1 MQEHRVDPSA
11 THFAVSLVAA
21 LAKAVGFDGQHAL
34 DAQARSSA
42 DADCYGH
49 LADAVKS
56 ATTNSRKVAS
66 CIGNPACGCC
76 WPL

>member
-49 LADAVKS
+49 LADAVKE
-56 ATTNSRKVAS
+56 RDDKQ
-66 CIGNPACGCC
+66 P
-76 WPL
+76 